1 MTPGG
6 ETKAL
11 AKDLLLVDDQPQNLA
26 LLEALLRPLGHRLYG
41 AANGE
46 AAVELIDQQSFDL
59 VLCDLIMPKMDGL
72 AVLAHLRRRERGSH
86 IPVILIT
93 GHAERDYRLRGL
105 EAGADEFLEK
115 PVDRAVL
122 LARVRTLLQ
131 LKESRD
137 ELRRSRD
144 ELAQRNAM
152 LELAQRKQRELA
164 QFIVHDLKNP
174 LAVVTANLRW
184 ARENLPA
191 RGNGELGDALAEAD
205 YAAVRMRSM
214 IEDLLSIE
222 RAEEVDIPVRREL
235 ISVDDLFVPMI
246 ERYQRKARD
255 KGVSLIAPTETGCAV
270 YADGALLLR
279 VLENILDN
287 ALRYT
292 PPKGRIALSALSR
305 GLVEI
310 VVSNTGPA
318 ISPKERDQI
327 FEKFVRGADQTPDSA
342 NSGLGLY
349 FCKRVIEAQGG
360 TISVIEM
367 PEWPTAFVIELPSG
381 P

>member
-1 MTPGG
+1 MMPRG
-6 ETKAL
+6 ETKPS

-26 LLEALLRPLGHRLYG
+26 LLEALLRPLGHRLFG

-59 VLCDLIMPKMDGL
+59 VLLDLVMPKLDGL
-72 AVLAHLRRRERGSH
+72 GVLSHLRRRERGVH

-115 PVDRAVL
+115 PVDRPIL

-144 ELAQRNAM
+144 ELAHHNAM

-174 LAVVTANLRW
+174 LAVVAANIHW

-191 RGNGELGDALAEAD
+191 RGRSEMSDALAEAD
-205 YAAVRMRSM
+205 NAATRMRSM
-214 IEDLLSIE
+214 IEDLLSVE

-235 ISVDDLFVPMI
+235 VSVDAIFTPMI
-246 ERYQRKARD
+246 ETYQRKARQ
-255 KGVSLIAPTETGCAV
+255 KNVSLIAPTETGCTV
-270 YADGALLLR
+270 YADPSLLQR
-279 VLENILDN
+279 VMENILDN

-292 PPKGRIALSALSR
+292 PPHGRVALSALSR
-305 GLVEI
+305 GVVEI

-318 ISPKERDQI
+318 ISHVEREHI
-327 FEKFVRGADQTPDSA
+327 FEKFVRGADQVPDSR
-342 NSGLGLY
+342 NTGLGLY
-349 FCKRVIEAQGG
+349 FCKRAIEAQGG
-360 TISVIEM
+360 RISVIEM
-367 PEWPTAFVIELPSG
+367 PEWPTAFVIELPSQ

>member
-1 MTPGG
+1 MTPRG

-59 VLCDLIMPKMDGL
+59 VLCDLVMPKMDGL
-72 AVLAHLRRRERGSH
+72 AVLAHLRRRERGTH

-93 GHAERDYRLRGL
+93 GHSERDYRVRGL

-115 PVDRAVL
+115 PVDRPVL

-137 ELRRSRD
+137 EIRRSRD

-152 LELAQRKQRELA
+152 LELSQRKQRELT

-174 LAVVTANLRW
+174 LAVVAANLHW
-184 ARENLPA
+184 ARENLPG
-191 RGNGELGDALAEAD
+191 RGRTELGDALAEAD
-205 YAAVRMRSM
+205 QAAGRMRTM

-222 RAEEVDIPVRREL
+222 RAADVDIPVRREL
-235 ISVDDLFVPMI
+235 LSVDDLFVPMI

-255 KGVSLIAPTETGCAV
+255 KGVSLIAPTETGCTV
-270 YADGALLLR
+270 YADAALLQR

-305 GLVEI
+305 GVVEI

-318 ISPKERDQI
+318 ISPAEREQI
-327 FEKFVRGADQTPDSA
+327 FEKFVRGADQAPDSG

-367 PEWPTAFVIELPSG
+367 PEWPTAFIIELPAR